1 MADQQQHVFIT
12 GGGSGIGL
20 ACAQHFLELGAA
32 VTLFGRSRDR
42 LAAAQGALAG
52 AGTVHV
58 VAGDASTEADVAAAI
73 ATANDAAPLTG
84 VIANAGVGGASPLL
98 ETAASDWQH
107 IMNVN
112 LNGTFHSFK
121 HGGQAL
127 ARNGGGTLCAVSSI
141 AGLKSHRFMAAYCAS
156 KAAIDMLVRTAA
168 DELGGVGIRV
178 NSVCP
183 GLVETEISAGLHEND
198 GMRADYLECMP
209 LQMIG
214 QPEDIAAAIGFL
226 ASDAARWITGVS
238 LPVDGGH
245 HLRRGPDLTAMT
257 PGG

>member
-1 MADQQQHVFIT
+1 MADRQQHVFIT

-20 ACAQHFLELGAA
+20 ACARYFLDQGGA
-32 VTLFGRSRDR
+32 VTLFGRSPDR
-42 LAAAQGALAG
+42 LAAAQSALNRAG
-52 AGTVHV
+52 QVHV
-58 VAGDASTEADVAAAI
+58 AAGDASKEADVARAVAA
-73 ATANDAAPLTG
+73 ANDTQPLTG

-98 ETAASDWQH
+98 ETEAKEWQH
-107 IMNVN
+107 IMDVN

-121 HGGQAL
+121 HGGQVL
-127 ARNGGGTLCAVSSI
+127 AANGGGTLCAVSSI

-168 DELGGVGIRV
+168 DELGSAGIRV

-198 GMRADYLECMP
+198 GMRADYLKCMP

-214 QPEDIAAAIGFL
+214 QPSDIAAAIGFL

-257 PGG
+257 P